1 MYNNTVN
8 LKQNL
13 VQNYF

>member
-8 LKQNL
+8 LIHALKW
-13 VQNYF
+13 F